1 MANRAGENLAFLRD
15 KMGADKMFGKIA
27 FAGALACLCA
37 MAGAHLGAQDLQKL
51 KHVASVDSSTSAESS
66 TSAKYAASAKSG
78 EIVESSVPKQR
89 GKIFAR
95 AHSLQLIMAGDA
107 LLHTAVF
114 KDAEELAKSLNKAK
128 AESSKIDSNASNT
141 ESTKAESKGAE
152 SKKVDSGNAESSAS
166 NAESSTNA
174 TTPAYYF
181 DPMFDNISHF
191 IKRAD
196 LAFYN
201 QETILGGSALGLSSY
216 PAFNS
221 PQEFG
226 DTMLRLGFRLVSLA
240 NNHTLDRGEKGV
252 RAMLEYWHAKER
264 AHSDLCIAGSY
275 ESANDRA
282 KSRIYEKNGISY
294 AMLAYTYGTN
304 GIKIPEGKDYLVN
317 VYTKQMLQDDIAAL
331 RDKVDLLI
339 ASMHWGVEYSFVP
352 SKEQRE
358 FAAFLASLGVDIII
372 GNHPHVIQPIER
384 IGDTL
389 VIYSLGNF
397 ISGQKGTNKRI
408 GMLASVRVSL
418 LSAKELKRKAK
429 EMKKAE
435 KERAQG
441 LNKGEADKNS
451 GAQEAGAQAD
461 EKSTFL
467 HRVRLD
473 DVRAELIYTQYDS
486 NMRNFKLYPLR
497 KVDDKILPESKK
509 IYKEYTKIIDNDL
522 VKIGL

>member
-15 KMGADKMFGKIA
+15 KMGVDKMFGKIA
-27 FAGALACLCA
+27 FVGVLACLCA
-37 MAGAHLGAQDLQKL
+37 VVGAHLGAQDLQNL
-51 KHVASVDSSTSAESS
+51 KHVANVDSDASAEYAASAESS
-66 TSAKYAASAKSG
+66 A
-78 EIVESSVPKQR
+78 PKQR
-89 GKIFAR
+89 SKIFAR

-114 KDAEELAKSLNKAK
+114 KDAEELAKSLNKEK
-128 AESSKIDSNASNT
+128 AESSKIDSGRADSGASVST
-141 ESTKAESKGAE
+141 TSASTKAES
-152 SKKVDSGNAESSAS
+152 SAS
-166 NAESSTNA
+166 TKTTNA
-174 TTPAYYF
+174 TTTPAYYF

-240 NNHTLDRGEKGV
+240 NNHALDRGEKGV

-275 ESANDRA
+275 KSADDRA
-282 KSRIYEKNGISY
+282 KPRIYEKNGISY

-339 ASMHWGVEYSFVP
+339 VSMHWGVEYSFVP

-435 KERAQG
+435 KERAQEG
-441 LNKGEADKNS
+441 
-451 GAQEAGAQAD
+451 GAQTD
-461 EKSTFL
+461 EKSAFL